1 MEIGS
6 KKALRDVAKSPLFR
20 EPPFPIESLRIAIP
34 RSEGGSML
42 SKISALL
49 PAVLL
54 AISPAL
60 FGQNP
65 STWVYYDSNHKL
77 QYTPDSL
84 GNTILDF
91 SWAGYQGGGVA
102 LPTVPV
108 KVNLSPSGADDT
120 ANIQAAINQVAALP
134 ADFRGIRGAVQLAA
148 GNYTLSAPLNFNVS
162 GVTLRGAGSAE
173 DGTGTILT
181 MTGNPFLAFSVVGT
195 GTWVTSGTPQ
205 PITDTFV
212 PSGGHTVTIADP
224 SSFKVG
230 QTVLIQ
236 RPVTPAWIHSMG
248 MDLLKDGS
256 GNAQTWIG
264 PGTIVNTD
272 RVITAINGNRITFDA
287 PLTDSFDSQYV
298 TGSIVGYTFPGRI
311 SQVGIEHLRVVAPA
325 LNADISLP
333 QFLGVQMKAT
343 INSWMKD
350 VYFQDTQNT
359 VTISNDVKA
368 VTLDQVVNNHTV
380 THTGDRMADFGISGT
395 EIFLN
400 RCQSIG
406 AVGEWPMVM
415 QSRVTGPIVL
425 LNFYSTQAAGI
436 APHQRWGTGM
446 LADNAVLPAAPKN
459 PNGGATGIAYQDR
472 GNHGS
477 GQGWA
482 AGWSVAWNATTP
494 YFVVQK
500 FPGGTNWCIGCV
512 GTKVSTGS
520 SEYTGNVPDGDY
532 DSLGSLVTPN
542 SLYLAQL
549 SERKGPAA
557 LAAIGYGD
565 FNVAATPVLQAVAR
579 GATANYTV
587 NVSPASGFSDNVE
600 LSTIG
605 LPPGTNVQLANNTIA
620 GGSGSTTLSV
630 ATSPST
636 RPGIYLFVIT
646 ARDGNLYHFTAVSLV
661 VH

>member
-1 MEIGS
+1 MLG
-6 KKALRDVAKSPLFR
+6 KLFL
-20 EPPFPIESLRIAIP
+20 I
-34 RSEGGSML
+34 
-42 SKISALL
+42 L
-49 PAVLL
+49 PAAILSLCSMAL
-54 AISPAL
+54 A
-60 FGQNP
+60 QNP
-65 STWVYYDSNHKL
+65 STWVYYGSNHKL
-77 QYTPDSL
+77 QYTPDNL

-91 SWAGYQGGGVA
+91 SWAGYEGGGVA
-102 LPTVPV
+102 LPQVSV
-108 KVNLSPSGADDT
+108 KVTLSPSGADDT

-134 ADFRGIRGAVQLAA
+134 ADSRGIRGAVQLAP
-148 GNYTLSAPLNFNVS
+148 GNYLLSAPLNFNGS
-162 GVTLRGAGSAE
+162 GVTLRGSGSSD
-173 DGTGTILT
+173 DGTGTVLT
-181 MTGNPFLAFSVVGT
+181 MTGNPFLAFSIAGS

-205 PITDTFV
+205 PITTSYV
-212 PSGGHTVTIADP
+212 PSGSHTVTVADA
-224 SSFKVG
+224 SDFQIG

-236 RPVTPAWIHSMG
+236 RPVTQAWTHFMG
-248 MDLLKDGS
+248 MDLLKSSSGS
-256 GNAQTWIG
+256 PQTWIG

-272 RVITAINGNRITFDA
+272 RVITAIDGTQITFDA

-298 TGSIVGYTFPGRI
+298 NGSVVGYTFSGRI
-311 SQVGIEHLRVVAPA
+311 SQIGIEHLRVIAPA
-325 LNADISLP
+325 LNTDISLP

-343 INSWMKD
+343 MNSWLKD

-368 VTLDQVVNNHTV
+368 VTLDQVINNHTV

-446 LADNAVLPAAPKN
+446 LADNAVLPDAPRN

-482 AGWSVAWNATTP
+482 AGWSVAWNVTTP
-494 YFVVQK
+494 YFVVQR

-512 GTKVSTGS
+512 GQKVTTGS

-549 SERKGPAA
+549 AERKGPAA
-557 LAAIGYGD
+557 LAAIGYND
-565 FNVAATPVLQAVAR
+565 FSVTATPPSQTIAV
-579 GATANYTV
+579 GGVANYTIAV
-587 NVSPASGFSDNVE
+587 NPLNGFSDDVSLAVIGPHPGIIAHLQNH
-600 LSTIG
+600 TI
-605 LPPGTNVQLANNTIA
+605 V
-620 GGSGSTTLSV
+620 GGSGSATLSLTTPPS
-630 ATSPST
+630 TSPGTYTVVVLAQDRNLDHST
-636 RPGIYLFVIT
+636 T
-646 ARDGNLYHFTAVSLV
+646 VSLTV
-661 VH
+661 Q